1 MSASRSYPDLPE
13 AADLEAKKP
22 KSGIIINET
31 KPKADEGVDSFDLVY
46 QRKPR
51 PGYE

>member
-1 MSASRSYPDLPE
+1 MSYPLLPADE
-13 AADLEAKKP
+13 DLEEKKP
-22 KSGIIINET
+22 KSGIFINVGDKKEE
-31 KPKADEGVDSFDLVY
+31 DDVDSFDLVY